1 MTVSSPTFTLS
12 FDTLSRVDGSARFGF
27 GPSSQPQALAS
38 VSGPIEVR
46 LLAEQ
51 ASQAT
56 LEVTIRPISNVPA
69 TESKLLGGAVAGAT
83 EPSLVLGANPRTLV
97 QVVVQMLQSLKGSD
111 EGGGKAGKD
120 GMVAAIVNATTLALL
135 NAGSIPMRGVVCA
148 VSVGLLDVDEGGE
161 KTYIVNPDTTTTELI
176 GSGCFA
182 FLFSDFEP
190 TSQNG
195 ATCVW
200 SNWRRFGGGGGFDEE
215 EILKTREIAREGARE
230 VWRAVKKL
238 VEETELRTGTGE
250 IPLPQ
255 KKPMKI
261 STKQEDDED
270 ARMEI

>member
-69 TESKLLGGAVAGAT
+69 TESKFLGGAVAGAI

-97 QVVVQMLQSLKGSD
+97 QVVVQVLQSQGG
-111 EGGGKAGKD
+111 GGGKAGKD
-120 GMVAAIVNATTLALL
+120 TMVAAIVNATTLALL

-190 TSQNG
+190 SSQNG

-230 VWRAVKKL
+230 V
-238 VEETELRTGTGE
+238 EGC
-250 IPLPQ
+250 
-255 KKPMKI
+255 
-261 STKQEDDED
+261 
-270 ARMEI
+270 